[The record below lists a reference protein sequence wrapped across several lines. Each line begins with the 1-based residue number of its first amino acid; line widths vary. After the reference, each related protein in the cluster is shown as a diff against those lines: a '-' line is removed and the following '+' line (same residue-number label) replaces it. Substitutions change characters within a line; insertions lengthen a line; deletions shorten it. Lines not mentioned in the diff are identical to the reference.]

1 MADVIAASSD
11 VVEPG
16 ESNIETGGQ
25 SFEPAMKKQRKEDV
39 NVEKRGDKIS
49 SDERLETRLGGIL
62 CCSVCLDLPSSAV
75 YQVNTTFSI
84 KALFLKRTKVYDL
97 YQTIIYLPF
106 IVPSS
111 AKKLNIT
118 AQ

>member
-84 KALFLKRTKVYDL
+84 KAFFFFFRELKCMIYIKQL
-97 YQTIIYLPF
+97 YIYLSLYPA
-106 IVPSS
+106 VQR
-111 AKKLNIT
+111 N
-118 AQ
+118 